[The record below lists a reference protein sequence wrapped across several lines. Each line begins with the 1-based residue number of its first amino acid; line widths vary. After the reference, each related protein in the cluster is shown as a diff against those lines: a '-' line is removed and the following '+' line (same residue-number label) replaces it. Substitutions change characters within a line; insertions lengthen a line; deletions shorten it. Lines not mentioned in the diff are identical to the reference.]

1 MHIEAHYG
9 HRWSNG
15 RRPDNSGNFQSDAVV
30 RPSRWS
36 STSVRNKSR
45 RQTITQSQ
53 TLQTHTLKGSA
64 EYTQSPVKHYSSAY
78 SSMHNFSGVNPIT
91 TTRSMDRE
99 VLYDGSRRTKSANL
113 NGSVTTS
120 PHSCISKYSKFF
132 VDHECTTNA
141 SSQGHGGPKP
151 LPPHIVNKLQ
161 EKFDKRV
168 LRHCMS
174 VNNSSS
180 SGYTSSNVCKYQ
192 LIAAF
197 LVNGGAV
204 EAWHIYAPMPVD
216 MGRPQEKTVGTRTL
230 ELTQR
235 RLRLL
240 QRYYSGARQYV
251 ILYVNSSF
259 AEHYLPMGLATD
271 PRANSLE
278 IHGKS
283 IPHRP
288 STHSELARESH
299 GIVSRMFS
307 SIPFPS
313 RACKSDENM
322 AHETMR
328 ESSQT
333 HRCTTITSPQRWRK
347 MLRRDLSLPQ
357 LQSEKVPQ
365 FSPSSFVFSQAPA
378 SIETKPPILLSHAH
392 SRQTFMQRL
401 LVHFWSKYG
410 RPKDTKSASLSRS
423 SGKTHNDIKVD
434 VEEPHEKDSTSSG
447 LINFSST
454 TGSSTSDN
462 HMACSEQVEDELE
475 ERRGM
480 SSLHEPTKDS
490 SAQTANVPEA
500 DVCASIRSEVW
511 LPKNR

>member
-1 MHIEAHYG
+1 MHIETNYG

-15 RRPDNSGNFQSDAVV
+15 RRPDNNGNFQNDTVV

-36 STSVRNKSR
+36 STSVRAKSR
-45 RQTITQSQ
+45 RQTITHSQ
-53 TLQTHTLKGSA
+53 NLQTHTPKESL
-64 EYTQSPVKHYSSAY
+64 EYMQSPVKHYSSAY
-78 SSMHNFSGVNPIT
+78 SSVHNFSGVNPIT
-91 TTRSMDRE
+91 STRSMDRE
-99 VLYDGSRRTKSANL
+99 VLCDGSRRTKSTNL

-120 PHSCISKYSKFF
+120 PYSCVSKHSKFF
-132 VDHECTTNA
+132 VDHEWTTNA
-141 SSQGHGGPKP
+141 SAQGHGGPKP
-151 LPPHIVNKLQ
+151 LSPHIVNKLQ

-174 VNNSSS
+174 VNNSSG
-180 SGYTSSNVCKYQ
+180 SGNTSNKVCKYQ

-216 MGRPQEKTVGTRTL
+216 MGRPQEETVGTRTL

-271 PRANSLE
+271 ARANSLE

-283 IPHRP
+283 RPHRA

-299 GIVSRMFS
+299 GVVSRMFS
-307 SIPFPS
+307 SIPFHS

-322 AHETMR
+322 AQETMR

-333 HRCTTITSPQRWRK
+333 H
-347 MLRRDLSLPQ
+347 L
-357 LQSEKVPQ
+357 
-365 FSPSSFVFSQAPA
+365 AA
-378 SIETKPPILLSHAH
+378 
-392 SRQTFMQRL
+392 
-401 LVHFWSKYG
+401 
-410 RPKDTKSASLSRS
+410 
-423 SGKTHNDIKVD
+423 
-434 VEEPHEKDSTSSG
+434 
-447 LINFSST
+447 
-454 TGSSTSDN
+454 
-462 HMACSEQVEDELE
+462 
-475 ERRGM
+475 
-480 SSLHEPTKDS
+480 
-490 SAQTANVPEA
+490 
-500 DVCASIRSEVW
+500 
-511 LPKNR
+511 